1 MTQTITNG
9 TGRKS
14 LANEIDR
21 LQATVAGLG
30 EGLRDSVREATT
42 QAVREAVGELVSEV
56 LTNPDIAA
64 LFRAAQAQP
73 AQAARPRPSPGG
85 GLLGRLAGWF
95 QQPLQVARQ
104 AWQAVCR
111 YKGVAVA
118 GLVAVAAVAV
128 AAWKAGPLLA
138 LAGLAGAAA

>member
-30 EGLRDSVREATT
+30 EGLRDAVREATT
-42 QAVREAVGELVSEV
+42 QAVREAVGELVTEV
-56 LTNPDIAA
+56 LKNPDIAA
-64 LFRAAQAQP
+64 LFRNAQAQP
-73 AQAARPRPSPGG
+73 AQAARPRPSAG
-85 GLLGRLAGWF
+85 GLLGGLAGWL
-95 QQPLQVARQ
+95 QQPLQLARQ
-104 AWQAVCR
+104 GWQAVCR

-138 LAGLAGAAA
+138 LAGLAAAAA

>member
-1 MTQTITNG
+1 MTQTIANG

-30 EGLRDSVREATT
+30 EGLRNSVREATT
-42 QAVREAVGELVSEV
+42 QAVREAVTELVTEV
-56 LTNPDIAA
+56 LTNPDVAA
-64 LFRAAQAQP
+64 LFRNAQAQP

-85 GLLGRLAGWF
+85 GLMGWL
-95 QQPLQVARQ
+95 QKPLQLARQ
-104 AWQAVCR
+104 GWQTLCR

-118 GLVAVAAVAV
+118 GLAAVAAVAV

-138 LAGLAGAAA
+138 LAGLAAAV

>member
-1 MTQTITNG
+1 MSQTITNG

-30 EGLRDSVREATT
+30 EGLRE
-42 QAVREAVGELVSEV
+42 AVREAVTELVSEV
-56 LTNPDIAA
+56 LTNPDVAA
-64 LFRAAQAQP
+64 LFRNVQAQP
-73 AQAARPRPSPGG
+73 AQAPRPSPLPGG
-85 GLLGRLAGWF
+85 GLMGWL
-95 QQPLQVARQ
+95 QKPLQLARQ
-104 AWQAVCR
+104 CWQAVCR

-138 LAGLAGAAA
+138 LAGLAAAAA

>member
-30 EGLRDSVREATT
+30 DGLRNSVREATT
-42 QAVREAVGELVSEV
+42 QAVREAVGQLVTEV
-56 LTNPDIAA
+56 LTNPDVAA

-85 GLLGRLAGWF
+85 GLMGRLAGWL
-95 QQPLQVARQ
+95 QKPLQLARQ
-104 AWQAVCR
+104 AWQTVCR
-111 YKGVAVA
+111 YKAVAVA

-128 AAWKAGPLLA
+128 AAWKAGPLLV
-138 LAGLAGAAA
+138 LGGLAAAAA

>member
-1 MTQTITNG
+1 MSQTITNG
-9 TGRKS
+9 TTRKS

-21 LQATVAGLG
+21 LQETVAGLG
-30 EGLRDSVREATT
+30 QGLREAVREATT
-42 QAVREAVGELVSEV
+42 QAVREAVGELVAEV
-56 LTNPDIAA
+56 VTNPDIAA
-64 LFRAAQAQP
+64 LFRNTQAQP
-73 AQAARPRPSPGG
+73 AQAPRPRPSPG

-128 AAWKAGPLLA
+128 AAWNAGPLLA
-138 LAGLAGAAA
+138 LAGLAAAAA

>member
-30 EGLRDSVREATT
+30 EGLRDAVREATT
-42 QAVREAVGELVSEV
+42 QAVREAVTELVSEV

-64 LFRAAQAQP
+64 LFRNAQAQP
-73 AQAARPRPSPGG
+73 AQAASPRPSPWG
-85 GLLGRLAGWF
+85 GLLGRLAGWLRP
-95 QQPLQVARQ
+95 PLQLARQ
-104 AWQAVCR
+104 AWQAAWR
-111 YKGVAVA
+111 YKGLALA
-118 GLVAVAAVAV
+118 GAAAKLAVAV
-128 AAWKAGPLLA
+128 AWKAGPLLA

>member
-9 TGRKS
+9 TTRKS

-30 EGLRDSVREATT
+30 QGLRDSVRAATS

-56 LTNPDIAA
+56 LTNPDVAA
-64 LFRAAQAQP
+64 LFRNVQAP
-73 AQAARPRPSPGG
+73 AAQAARPSPLPGG
-85 GLLGRLAGWF
+85 GLMGWLQKPLRL
-95 QQPLQVARQ
+95 ARQ
-104 AWQAVCR
+104 AWGAVCR
-111 YKGVAVA
+111 YKGVALG
-118 GLVAVAAVAV
+118 GLAAVAVVAV

-138 LAGLAGAAA
+138 LAGLAAAAA

>member
-21 LQATVAGLG
+21 LQTTVAGLG
-30 EGLRDSVREATT
+30 EGLRDAVREATS

-56 LTNPDIAA
+56 LTNPDIASM
-64 LFRAAQAQP
+64 FRAAQVQP
-73 AQAARPRPSPGG
+73 AQADRPRPSPGG
-85 GLLGRLAGWF
+85 GLLGRLAGWL
-95 QQPLQVARQ
+95 QKPLQLARQ
-104 AWQAVCR
+104 GWQTLCR

-128 AAWKAGPLLA
+128 AAWKAGPLLV
-138 LAGLAGAAA
+138 LGGLAAAAA